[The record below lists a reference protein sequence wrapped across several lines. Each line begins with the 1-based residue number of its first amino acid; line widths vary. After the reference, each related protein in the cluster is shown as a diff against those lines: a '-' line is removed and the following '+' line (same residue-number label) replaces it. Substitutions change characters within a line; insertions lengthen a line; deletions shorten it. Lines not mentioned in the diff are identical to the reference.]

1 MIQVIHTEQEIQQI
15 IQSFRGLIVIDVFA
29 TWCGPCKLLS
39 PKLDKMQQ
47 EFPNVKFIKVD
58 VDEVSNFADKNEI
71 TAMPTII
78 FIKNSV
84 EVNRITGLNDVHI
97 SNMIKK
103 YM

>member
-1 MIQVIHTEQEIQQI
+1 MVQVIHTEQEIHQTI
-15 IQSFRGLIVIDVFA
+15 KSFQGLVVIDVFA

-39 PKLDKMQQ
+39 PKLDKMEQ
-47 EFPNVKFIKVD
+47 EFTNVKFIKVD
-58 VDEVSNFADKNEI
+58 ADEVSNFADKNEI

-78 FIKNSV
+78 FIKNGV
-84 EVNRITGLNDVHI
+84 EVNRITGLNEVHI